1 MKPNGR
7 IAVTS
12 LAVALLIG
20 SVAVAA
26 TAVSGVRQARV
37 DISPDPSTGLTTEQT
52 IVRNRLLADNR
63 PGALKHLYV
72 IAPKSGRVLFYS
84 TVRGK
89 VTSGSKRISPGTTW
103 GFYKCGQDNKDTCFD
118 GFRVRA
124 GGEEIRTKEV
134 LGDDGTY
141 GSSAPYIYWWDAKG
155 GYHQHF
161 LTEGQIIQISDQ
173 PLNVRSVVINAE
185 TRSN

>member
-1 MKPNGR
+1 MKRNGKL
-7 IAVTS
+7 ALVS
-12 LAVALLIG
+12 LAVALLLG
-20 SVAVAA
+20 GVALAA

-37 DISPDPSTGLTTEQT
+37 DISPDPITGLTKEQSN
-52 IVRNRLLADNR
+52 VRDRLLEDNR
-63 PGALKHLYV
+63 PGSVKHLYV
-72 IAPKSGRVLFYS
+72 IAPRSGQVLLYS
-84 TVRGK
+84 TVKGK
-89 VTSGSKRISPGTTW
+89 VTSGSKRISPGKTW

-124 GGEEIRTKEV
+124 AGQDLRTSEV

-173 PLNVRSVVINAE
+173 PLRVKSAILNAE
-185 TRSN
+185 ARP